1 MKKALFNIVVYGMLA
16 WTMITAG
23 YMALP
28 IEIQEMLPQ
37 MNWITAVISGSST
50 LLVGSGGLAVQ
61 SFLLK
66 ARTASDSKYKVVADK
81 YLEVADAYNSLDTK
95 YDNLENKYDGLKESV
110 DRNNL
115 LQEAS
120 LQAKLSNPLIDA
132 ETKKLIEDVLG
143 GESDVKEG

>member
-16 WTMITAG
+16 WTMLSAG

-28 IEIQEMLPQ
+28 IEIQDMLPQ
-37 MNWITAVISGSST
+37 MNWITAVVSGGST
-50 LLVGSGGLAVQ
+50 LLLGSGGLVVQ